1 MKGFDFQSRKEIEE
15 KQLELL
21 KAQLQY
27 IAEKSPYYQRIF
39 REKKIDIV
47 QFSSFE
53 DLKSLPITTKEE
65 LQQFN
70 EEFIAVPK
78 TDIID
83 LVTTSGT
90 LGSPVSFALNDADLD
105 RLAENEYRS
114 FQIAGITS
122 EDIVQITTTLD
133 RRFMAGMAYFLGLRK
148 MGAGIVRSGSGLPA
162 LQWESIQRFNP
173 TTLVAVPSFLL
184 KLIEYAESN
193 DINFKNSSI
202 RKAICI
208 GEPLR
213 NSDFQLNAL
222 GKRITEKW
230 DIELYST
237 YASTEMATAFTECE
251 FHQGN
256 HILSDL
262 IYTEILNEQ
271 GEEVAPGEI
280 GELVVTPLGVETMP
294 LLRFATGDM
303 LTYFE
308 ETCKCG
314 RKTMRLGPVIGRKKQ
329 KLKLKGTS
337 IYPQHIIEV
346 LNNYGKLEAFVI
358 QAEHDELGNDKL
370 SILIPATFSKSE
382 IESLKEHFKSGL
394 HVTPDF
400 EKKSLEELN
409 KLRFPKASRKPQIFR
424 DLRN

>member
-39 REKKIDIV
+39 KEKNIDIS

-70 EEFIAVPK
+70 EEFIAVPQ
-78 TDIID
+78 TEIID
-83 LVTTSGT
+83 MVTTSGT
-90 LGSPVSFALNDADLD
+90 LGSPVSFALNNADLD

-114 FQIAGITS
+114 FQIAGIS
-122 EDIVQITTTLD
+122 AEDIVQITTTLD
-133 RRFMAGMAYFLGLRK
+133 RRFMAGIAYFLGLRK
-148 MGAGIVRSGSGLPA
+148 IGAGIIRSGSGLPA
-162 LQWESIQRFNP
+162 LQWESIHRFSP
-173 TTLVAVPSFLL
+173 TVLVAVPSFLL
-184 KLIEYAESN
+184 KLIAYAEKN
-193 DINFKNSSI
+193 DIDFKNSSVK
-202 RKAICI
+202 KAICI
-208 GEPLR
+208 GESLR
-213 NSDFQLNAL
+213 NPDFELNAL
-222 GKRITEKW
+222 GKKITEKW
-230 DIELYST
+230 NIELFST

-251 FHQGN
+251 FHRGN
-256 HILSDL
+256 HVLSDL
-262 IYTEILNEQ
+262 IYPEILDEAGNE
-271 GEEVAPGEI
+271 VKPGET
-280 GELVVTPLGVETMP
+280 GELVVTPLQVKTMP
-294 LLRFATGDM
+294 ILRFATGDM
-303 LTYFE
+303 LTYSE
-308 ETCKCG
+308 EICKCG
-314 RKTMRLGPVIGRKKQ
+314 RHTKKLGPVIGRKKQ

-346 LNNYGKLEAFVI
+346 LNTFGKLETFVI
-358 QAEHDELGNDKL
+358 QAEFDELQNDKL
-370 SILIPATFSKSE
+370 SILIPEIFSDLE
-382 IESLKEHFKSGL
+382 IENLKEHFKSGL

-424 DLRN
+424 DLRD